1 MERTSSLCILIIYN
15 FVKIDVDQFWYRV
28 SLCQSFAQI
37 RYKLLQTTHGAN
49 WRAHQHKKNK
59 MNRAGNSDDDVLRI
73 VRLKIALQRAILRV
87 VYLVSDERMFG
98 SNRTFHQ
105 TIPDAVSNIFFCGKL
120 LLNWR
125 SVDKKSVQLILPL
138 SNQFST
144 WILLINRARLPSSS
158 IPAIMIVIYI
168 YSLYDKLHLV

>member
-125 SVDKKSVQLILPL
+125 YVDKKSVQLYL
-138 SNQFST
+138 SCVQCT
-144 WILLINRARLPSSS
+144 WILLINRARLPSPST
-158 IPAIMIVIYI
+158 PATIIVIYI
-168 YSLYDKLHLV
+168 CSLYYRLYLV